1 MVPLIASQF
10 YKCRLNIGSVP
21 EVLPFQAIYTN
32 RFFNSINALILHQEH
47 SNNLSLK
54 GIVAKLIA
62 TFSPGFIILE
72 EVSLVLFWEVK
83 SGCAVL
89 ILKGLLFL

>member
-1 MVPLIASQF
+1 VYHA
-10 YKCRLNIGSVP
+10 
-21 EVLPFQAIYTN
+21 EVLPFEAIYTN

-62 TFSPGFIILE
+62 KFSPGFIILE

-83 SGCAVL
+83 SGCALL
-89 ILKGLLFL
+89 ILKGLPFL